1 MTDGAPAD
9 QSIHTT
15 MSWFILSNQ
24 NGAEISRHRTL
35 VRAVE
40 AQELFNHTSTITR
53 SASSEPVD
61 QQDIEIAAEILRTQ
75 ERRGWEL
82 RNYFHGMRLGTY
94 ATRAEAEAALAEQ
107 VELNPANRI
116 NCGVEVAR

>member
-1 MTDGAPAD
+1 
-9 QSIHTT
+9 

-40 AQELFNHTSTITR
+40 AQEAFNHTSTITR

-75 ERRGWEL
+75 ERRGFEL

-116 NCGVEVAR
+116 NCGVEPVRQEVAR

>member
-1 MTDGAPAD
+1 
-9 QSIHTT
+9 

-40 AQELFNHTSTITR
+40 AQEALAESSTITR

-61 QQDIEIAAEILRTQ
+61 QVDIEIAAGILRTQ

-94 ATRAEAEAALAEQ
+94 ATRAGAEAALAEQ
-107 VELNPANRI
+107 IALDPANRI
-116 NCGVEVAR
+116 NCGVEIVRQEVGR

>member
-1 MTDGAPAD
+1 MT
-9 QSIHTT
+9 
-15 MSWFILSNQ
+15 SWFILSNQ
-24 NGAEISRHRTL
+24 NGSEISRHRTL
-35 VRAVE
+35 LRAVE
-40 AQELFNHTSTITR
+40 AQEAFNHTSTITR

-61 QQDIEIAAEILRTQ
+61 QQDIEIAAEILQTAR
-75 ERRGWEL
+75 ERRGFEL

>member
-1 MTDGAPAD
+1 
-9 QSIHTT
+9 
-15 MSWFILSNQ
+15 MSWFVLSNQ
-24 NGAEISRHRTL
+24 HGAEISRHRTL

-40 AQELFNHTSTITR
+40 AQEALSESSTITR

-61 QQDIEIAAEILRTQ
+61 QVDVEIAAEILRTT

-94 ATRAEAEAALAEQ
+94 ATREAAEAALAEQ
-107 VELNPANRI
+107 IALHPANRI
-116 NCGVEVAR
+116 NCGVEEVGR

>member
-1 MTDGAPAD
+1 
-9 QSIHTT
+9 
-15 MSWFILSNQ
+15 
-24 NGAEISRHRTL
+24 
-35 VRAVE
+35 V
-40 AQELFNHTSTITR
+40 
-53 SASSEPVD
+53 
-61 QQDIEIAAEILRTQ
+61 DIEIAAGILRTAQ

-116 NCGVEVAR
+116 NCGVEPVRQEVAR

>member
-1 MTDGAPAD
+1 VT
-9 QSIHTT
+9 
-15 MSWFILSNQ
+15 SWFILSNQ

-40 AQELFNHTSTITR
+40 AQEAFNHTSTITR

-75 ERRGWEL
+75 ERRGFEL

-94 ATRAEAEAALAEQ
+94 ATREAAEAALAEQ

-116 NCGVEVAR
+116 NCGVEPVRQEVAR

>member
-1 MTDGAPAD
+1 VT
-9 QSIHTT
+9 
-15 MSWFILSNQ
+15 SWFILSDQ
-24 NGAEISRHRTL
+24 NGAELSRHRTL
-35 VRAVE
+35 LRAVE
-40 AQELFNHTSTITR
+40 AQGALDQCSTIT
-53 SASSEPVD
+53 STGEPID
-61 QQDIEIAAEILRTQ
+61 PQDIEIAAEVLRTTQ
-75 ERRGWEL
+75 ERRGFEL

>member
-1 MTDGAPAD
+1 VT
-9 QSIHTT
+9 
-15 MSWFILSNQ
+15 SWFILSNQ

-40 AQELFNHTSTITR
+40 AQEAFNHTSTITR

-61 QQDIEIAAEILRTQ
+61 QVDIEIAAGILRT
-75 ERRGWEL
+75 RGAGFELFEL

-94 ATRAEAEAALAEQ
+94 ATRSGAEAALAEQ
-107 VELNPANRI
+107 IAMNPANRI
-116 NCGVEVAR
+116 NCGVEVVRQEVGR

>member
-1 MTDGAPAD
+1 VT
-9 QSIHTT
+9 
-15 MSWFILSNQ
+15 SWFILSNQ

-40 AQELFNHTSTITR
+40 AQEAFNHTSTITR

-61 QQDIEIAAEILRTQ
+61 QQDIEIAAEVLRT
-75 ERRGWEL
+75 RGAGFELFEL
-82 RNYFHGMRLGTY
+82 RNYWHGMRLGTY
-94 ATRAEAEAALAEQ
+94 ATREAAEAALAEQ

-116 NCGVEVAR
+116 NCGVEVVRQEVGR

>member
-1 MTDGAPAD
+1 MT
-9 QSIHTT
+9 
-15 MSWFILSNQ
+15 SWFILSNQ
-24 NGAEISRHRTL
+24 DGAEISRHRTL

-40 AQELFNHTSTITR
+40 AQTALDQCSTIT
-53 SASSEPVD
+53 STGEPID
-61 QQDIEIAAEILRTQ
+61 PQDIEIAAEILQTAR
-75 ERRGWEL
+75 ERRGFEL

-116 NCGVEVAR
+116 NCGVEPVRQEVGR

>member
-1 MTDGAPAD
+1 MT
-9 QSIHTT
+9 
-15 MSWFILSNQ
+15 SWFILSNQ

-40 AQELFNHTSTITR
+40 AQEAFGHPSTIT
-53 SASSEPVD
+53 STGEPID
-61 QQDIEIAAEILRTQ
+61 PQDIEIAAEILQTAR
-75 ERRGWEL
+75 ERRGFEL

-94 ATRAEAEAALAEQ
+94 TTRAEAEAALAEQ

-116 NCGVEVAR
+116 NCGVEPVRQEVGR

>member
-1 MTDGAPAD
+1 MT
-9 QSIHTT
+9 
-15 MSWFILSNQ
+15 SWFILSNQ
-24 NGAEISRHRTL
+24 DGAEISRHRTL
-35 VRAVE
+35 LRAVE
-40 AQELFNHTSTITR
+40 AQEAFNHTSTITR

-61 QQDIEIAAEILRTQ
+61 QQDIEIAAEILQTAR

-94 ATRAEAEAALAEQ
+94 ASRAEAEAALAEQ

-116 NCGVEVAR
+116 NCGVEPVRQEVAR